1 MISLAILV
9 SCTTL
14 VPDNTTM
21 SSQGLYNKT
30 YWSSSVGSVSSNL
43 EIIVIG
49 APGRSE
55 SSVRSEL
62 DLPGDSVHWL
72 LLQEEHGVGGG
83 SGGQAEDGESDLHV
97 LVVRVG
103 LSAL

>member
-1 MISLAILV
+1 
-9 SCTTL
+9 
-14 VPDNTTM
+14 M
-21 SSQGLYNKT
+21 SSQGGLINKT
-30 YWSSSVGSVSSNL
+30 YWSSSVGSVSSSL

-62 DLPGDSVHWL
+62 DLPGDSGWEDCWL
-72 LLQEEHGVGGG
+72 ILQEEHGVGGG
-83 SGGQAEDGESDLHV
+83 SGGEAEDGESDLHV

>member
-1 MISLAILV
+1 
-9 SCTTL
+9 
-14 VPDNTTM
+14 M
-21 SSQGLYNKT
+21 SSQGGLINKT
-30 YWSSSVGSVSSNL
+30 YWSSSVGSVSSSL

-62 DLPGDSVHWL
+62 DLPGDSGSWAVHWL

-83 SGGQAEDGESDLHV
+83 SGGEAEDGESDLHV

>member
-1 MISLAILV
+1 
-9 SCTTL
+9 
-14 VPDNTTM
+14 M
-21 SSQGLYNKT
+21 SSQAGLINKT
-30 YWSSSVGSVSSNL
+30 YWSSSVGSVSSSL

-62 DLPGDSVHWL
+62 DLPGDSVHCWL
-72 LLQEEHGVGGG
+72 ILQEEHGVGGG
-83 SGGQAEDGESDLHV
+83 SGGEAEDGESDLHV